1 MPEALKILFSPPMN
15 IRTHIQALLI
25 CTMPLSAQGQ
35 SIVDSRASL
44 PRAVQLHGDEGRETV
59 RPDESK
65 RISPNEAPASRVQ
78 PQRIVNRIAAT
89 VNGRPITAN
98 EVSVRLMP
106 IGAQLAAQ
114 YPKQGPEF
122 YKQLA
127 LAKKNIIED
136 LVERE
141 LLRNEFEGMGGVIRD
156 SLIDQEVNRTILTTF
171 NGDRSAFLKNLSLSG
186 MTIRAFREMTKKQLQ
201 VQIMRASKYDQ
212 EIPPTPEEIQQEYES
227 TKEQYRDL
235 TKDKIK
241 FKKIFIP
248 MLGDDS
254 ASTPEVQLNLAELI
268 AKEIKSKNATFEE
281 MAKRYSKDLYAE
293 KGGDWPVT
301 ERSTLSPESAA
312 IIFGAQPGEI
322 IGPLVDSTG
331 FTIVLVEKKELA
343 PPPPLSAIKEQID
356 IMARNKR
363 SNERYKNGWNASGK
377 SHRQNI
383 HLILLLSPLPDRPI
397 QQGRSGVLSFI
408 PPVFLSSNRS
418 VRSPSPAG
426 GIFLSPIS
434 PEDAFIH
441 NWTAAA
447 SHPA

>member
-343 PPPPLSAIKEQID
+343 PRPPSPPSRSRLTSWRATSAAMNVI
-356 IMARNKR
+356 
-363 SNERYKNGWNASGK
+363 KNGWNASGK
-377 SHRQNI
+377 KPSSKYTSDS
-383 HLILLLSPLPDRPI
+383 SPFPIAGPAHSTRPVR
-397 QQGRSGVLSFI
+397 RSLFHSPCFSFLQPFRPLSFSCRGHL
-408 PPVFLSSNRS
+408 PL
-418 VRSPSPAG
+418 AH
-426 GIFLSPIS
+426 IS
-434 PEDAFIH
+434 GRRLH
-441 NWTAAA
+441 T
-447 SHPA
+447 

>member
-1 MPEALKILFSPPMN
+1 MLGSIHTYPEIDCLCRTVPYHAGGIKNTLLSPHEYQDPHPGASHLYHAPV
-15 IRTHIQALLI
+15 RTGAKHRGFTGLPSTGRPA
-25 CTMPLSAQGQ
+25 
-35 SIVDSRASL
+35 SR
-44 PRAVQLHGDEGRETV
+44 DEGRETV

-363 SNERYKNGWNASGK
+363 SNERYKKWVERLRKKAIVK
-377 SHRQNI
+377 I
-383 HLILLLSPLPDRPI
+383 YI
-397 QQGRSGVLSFI
+397 
-408 PPVFLSSNRS
+408 
-418 VRSPSPAG
+418 
-426 GIFLSPIS
+426 
-434 PEDAFIH
+434 
-441 NWTAAA
+441 
-447 SHPA
+447 

>member
-59 RPDESK
+59 RPNESK

-363 SNERYKNGWNASGK
+363 SNERYKKWVERLRKKPSSKYTSDSSPFPIAGPAHSTRPVRR
-377 SHRQNI
+377 SLFHFPCFSFRQ
-383 HLILLLSPLPDRPI
+383 PFRP
-397 QQGRSGVLSFI
+397 LSFSCRGHL
-408 PPVFLSSNRS
+408 PL
-418 VRSPSPAG
+418 AH
-426 GIFLSPIS
+426 IS
-434 PEDAFIH
+434 GRRLH
-441 NWTAAA
+441 T
-447 SHPA
+447 

>member
-1 MPEALKILFSPPMN
+1 MN
-15 IRTHIQALLI
+15 IRTRIQALLICTI

-35 SIVDSRASL
+35 SIVDSRDSL

-254 ASTPEVQLNLAELI
+254 SSTPEVQLNLAELI

-343 PPPPLSAIKEQID
+343 PPPPSPPSRSRLTSWRATSAAMNVI
-356 IMARNKR
+356 
-363 SNERYKNGWNASGK
+363 KNGWNASGK
-377 SHRQNI
+377 KPSSKYTSDSSPFPIAGPAHSTRPVRRSLFHSPCFSFRQPFRPLTFSCRG
-383 HLILLLSPLPDRPI
+383 HLPLAHI
-397 QQGRSGVLSFI
+397 SGRRL
-408 PPVFLSSNRS
+408 
-418 VRSPSPAG
+418 
-426 GIFLSPIS
+426 
-434 PEDAFIH
+434 H
-441 NWTAAA
+441 T
-447 SHPA
+447 

>member
-1 MPEALKILFSPPMN
+1 MN
-15 IRTHIQALLI
+15 IRTRIQALLI

-35 SIVDSRASL
+35 SIVDSRDSL

-254 ASTPEVQLNLAELI
+254 SSTPEVQLNLAELI

-343 PPPPLSAIKEQID
+343 PPPPSPPSRSRLTSWRATSAAMNVI
-356 IMARNKR
+356 
-363 SNERYKNGWNASGK
+363 KNGWNASGK
-377 SHRQNI
+377 KPSSKYTSDSSPFLIAGPAHSTRPVRRSLFHSPCFSFRQPFR
-383 HLILLLSPLPDRPI
+383 PLTFSCRGYLPLAHTS
-397 QQGRSGVLSFI
+397 GRRL
-408 PPVFLSSNRS
+408 
-418 VRSPSPAG
+418 
-426 GIFLSPIS
+426 
-434 PEDAFIH
+434 H
-441 NWTAAA
+441 T
-447 SHPA
+447 

>member
-1 MPEALKILFSPPMN
+1 
-15 IRTHIQALLI
+15 
-25 CTMPLSAQGQ
+25 
-35 SIVDSRASL
+35 
-44 PRAVQLHGDEGRETV
+44 
-59 RPDESK
+59 
-65 RISPNEAPASRVQ
+65 
-78 PQRIVNRIAAT
+78 
-89 VNGRPITAN
+89 
-98 EVSVRLMP
+98 
-106 IGAQLAAQ
+106 
-114 YPKQGPEF
+114 
-122 YKQLA
+122 
-127 LAKKNIIED
+127 
-136 LVERE
+136 
-141 LLRNEFEGMGGVIRD
+141 MGGVIRD

-343 PPPPLSAIKEQID
+343 PPPPSPPSRSRLTSWRATSAAMNVI
-356 IMARNKR
+356 
-363 SNERYKNGWNASGK
+363 KNGWNASGK
-377 SHRQNI
+377 KPSSKYTSDS
-383 HLILLLSPLPDRPI
+383 SPFPIAGPAHSTRPVR
-397 QQGRSGVLSFI
+397 RSLFI
-408 PPVFLSSNRS
+408 PPVFLSANRS

>member
-1 MPEALKILFSPPMN
+1 MN
-15 IRTHIQALLI
+15 IRTRIQALLICTI

-35 SIVDSRASL
+35 SIVDSRDSL

-254 ASTPEVQLNLAELI
+254 SSTPEVQLNLAELI

-343 PPPPLSAIKEQID
+343 PPPPPPPSPPSRSRLTSWRATSAAMNVI
-356 IMARNKR
+356 
-363 SNERYKNGWNASGK
+363 KNGWNASGK
-377 SHRQNI
+377 KPSSKYTSDSSPFPIAGPAHSTRPVRRSLFHSPCFSFRQPFR
-383 HLILLLSPLPDRPI
+383 PLTFSCRGYLPLAHI
-397 QQGRSGVLSFI
+397 SGRRL
-408 PPVFLSSNRS
+408 
-418 VRSPSPAG
+418 
-426 GIFLSPIS
+426 
-434 PEDAFIH
+434 H
-441 NWTAAA
+441 T
-447 SHPA
+447 

>member
-1 MPEALKILFSPPMN
+1 MN

-25 CTMPLSAQGQ
+25 CTMALSAQAQ

-59 RPDESK
+59 HPDESK
-65 RISPNEAPASRVQ
+65 RISPNEAPASRMQ

-156 SLIDQEVNRTILTTF
+156 SLIDQEINRTILTTF
-171 NGDRSAFLKNLSLSG
+171 NGDRSAFLKNLNLSG

-212 EIPPTPEEIQQEYES
+212 EIPPTPEEIRHNSIDGCLY
-227 TKEQYRDL
+227 Y
-235 TKDKIK
+235 
-241 FKKIFIP
+241 
-248 MLGDDS
+248 S
-254 ASTPEVQLNLAELI
+254 AFTPRVHAAHPKLCRSQL
-268 AKEIKSKNATFEE
+268 
-281 MAKRYSKDLYAE
+281 
-293 KGGDWPVT
+293 
-301 ERSTLSPESAA
+301 
-312 IIFGAQPGEI
+312 
-322 IGPLVDSTG
+322 
-331 FTIVLVEKKELA
+331 
-343 PPPPLSAIKEQID
+343 
-356 IMARNKR
+356 
-363 SNERYKNGWNASGK
+363 
-377 SHRQNI
+377 
-383 HLILLLSPLPDRPI
+383 
-397 QQGRSGVLSFI
+397 
-408 PPVFLSSNRS
+408 
-418 VRSPSPAG
+418 PAG
-426 GIFLSPIS
+426 GIGRLQILDTVIVSRSKAQGGLDAEIYSELQLQRGFLGRSVNPHAVFFHADGNKNDLHRI
-434 PEDAFIH
+434 FFLRL
-441 NWTAAA
+441 AAA
-447 SHPA
+447 PRRRSQSRSGAQQKPGNNNALPVHPSSPCSGYPVVPRRRTGRTGYGRAP

>member
-1 MPEALKILFSPPMN
+1 MN

-25 CTMPLSAQGQ
+25 CTLPLSAQGQ

-343 PPPPLSAIKEQID
+343 PPPPSPPSRSRLTSWRATSAAMNVI
-356 IMARNKR
+356 
-363 SNERYKNGWNASGK
+363 KNGWNASGK
-377 SHRQNI
+377 KPSSKYTSDSSPFPIAGPAHSTRPVRRSLFHFPCFSFRQ
-383 HLILLLSPLPDRPI
+383 PFRP
-397 QQGRSGVLSFI
+397 LSFSCRGHL
-408 PPVFLSSNRS
+408 PL
-418 VRSPSPAG
+418 AH
-426 GIFLSPIS
+426 IS
-434 PEDAFIH
+434 GRRLH
-441 NWTAAA
+441 T
-447 SHPA
+447 

>member
-1 MPEALKILFSPPMN
+1 
-15 IRTHIQALLI
+15 
-25 CTMPLSAQGQ
+25 
-35 SIVDSRASL
+35 
-44 PRAVQLHGDEGRETV
+44 
-59 RPDESK
+59 
-65 RISPNEAPASRVQ
+65 
-78 PQRIVNRIAAT
+78 
-89 VNGRPITAN
+89 
-98 EVSVRLMP
+98 
-106 IGAQLAAQ
+106 
-114 YPKQGPEF
+114 
-122 YKQLA
+122 
-127 LAKKNIIED
+127 
-136 LVERE
+136 
-141 LLRNEFEGMGGVIRD
+141 
-156 SLIDQEVNRTILTTF
+156 
-171 NGDRSAFLKNLSLSG
+171 
-186 MTIRAFREMTKKQLQ
+186 
-201 VQIMRASKYDQ
+201 
-212 EIPPTPEEIQQEYES
+212 
-227 TKEQYRDL
+227 
-235 TKDKIK
+235 
-241 FKKIFIP
+241 
-248 MLGDDS
+248 
-254 ASTPEVQLNLAELI
+254 
-268 AKEIKSKNATFEE
+268 

-383 HLILLLSPLPDRPI
+383 HLIFLLSPLPDRPI

-408 PPVFLSSNRS
+408 PPVFLSANRS

-434 PEDAFIH
+434 LEDAFIH

>member
-343 PPPPLSAIKEQID
+343 PPPPPPASPPSRSRLTSWRATSAAMNVI
-356 IMARNKR
+356 
-363 SNERYKNGWNASGK
+363 KNGWNASGK
-377 SHRQNI
+377 KPSSKYTSDSSPFPIAGPAHSTRPVRRSLFHSPCFSFRQ
-383 HLILLLSPLPDRPI
+383 PFRP
-397 QQGRSGVLSFI
+397 LSFSCRGHL
-408 PPVFLSSNRS
+408 PL
-418 VRSPSPAG
+418 AH
-426 GIFLSPIS
+426 IS
-434 PEDAFIH
+434 GRRLH
-441 NWTAAA
+441 T
-447 SHPA
+447 

>member
-1 MPEALKILFSPPMN
+1 MN

-35 SIVDSRASL
+35 SIVDSGASL
-44 PRAVQLHGDEGRETV
+44 PRAVQLHGDDGRETV

-156 SLIDQEVNRTILTTF
+156 SLIDQEINRTILTTF
-171 NGDRSAFLKNLSLSG
+171 NGDRSAFLKNLNLSG

-212 EIPPTPEEIQQEYES
+212 EIPPTPEEIQQEYEA

-312 IIFGAQPGEI
+312 IIFGAQSGEI

-356 IMARNKR
+356 TMARNKR
-363 SNERYKNGWNASGK
+363 SNERYKKWVERLRKKAIVK
-377 SHRQNI
+377 I
-383 HLILLLSPLPDRPI
+383 YI
-397 QQGRSGVLSFI
+397 
-408 PPVFLSSNRS
+408 
-418 VRSPSPAG
+418 
-426 GIFLSPIS
+426 
-434 PEDAFIH
+434 
-441 NWTAAA
+441 
-447 SHPA
+447 

>member
-363 SNERYKNGWNASGK
+363 SNERYKKWVERLRKKPSSKYTSDFSPFPIAGPAHSTRPVRR
-377 SHRQNI
+377 SLFHSPCFSFRQ
-383 HLILLLSPLPDRPI
+383 PFRP
-397 QQGRSGVLSFI
+397 LSFSCRGHL
-408 PPVFLSSNRS
+408 PL
-418 VRSPSPAG
+418 AH
-426 GIFLSPIS
+426 IS
-434 PEDAFIH
+434 GRRLH
-441 NWTAAA
+441 T
-447 SHPA
+447 

>member
-331 FTIVLVEKKELA
+331 FTIVLVEKRNWRRR
-343 PPPPLSAIKEQID
+343 PPSPPSRSRLTSWRATSAAMNVI
-356 IMARNKR
+356 
-363 SNERYKNGWNASGK
+363 KNGWNASGK
-377 SHRQNI
+377 KPSSKYTSDSSPFPIAGPAHSTRPVRRSLFHSPCFSFRQ
-383 HLILLLSPLPDRPI
+383 PFRP
-397 QQGRSGVLSFI
+397 LSFSCRGHL
-408 PPVFLSSNRS
+408 PL
-418 VRSPSPAG
+418 AH
-426 GIFLSPIS
+426 IS
-434 PEDAFIH
+434 GRRLH
-441 NWTAAA
+441 T
-447 SHPA
+447 

>member
-1 MPEALKILFSPPMN
+1 MN
-15 IRTHIQALLI
+15 IRTRIQALLICTI

-35 SIVDSRASL
+35 SIVDSRDSL

-254 ASTPEVQLNLAELI
+254 SSTPEVQLNLAELI

-343 PPPPLSAIKEQID
+343 PPPPSPPSRSRLTSWRATSAAMNVI
-356 IMARNKR
+356 
-363 SNERYKNGWNASGK
+363 KNGWNASGK
-377 SHRQNI
+377 KPSSKYTSDSSPFPIAGPAHSTRPVRRSLFHSPCFSFRQPFR
-383 HLILLLSPLPDRPI
+383 PLTFSCRGYLPLAHI
-397 QQGRSGVLSFI
+397 SGRRL
-408 PPVFLSSNRS
+408 
-418 VRSPSPAG
+418 
-426 GIFLSPIS
+426 
-434 PEDAFIH
+434 H
-441 NWTAAA
+441 T
-447 SHPA
+447 

>member
-1 MPEALKILFSPPMN
+1 MN
-15 IRTHIQALLI
+15 IRTHIQTLLI
-25 CTMPLSAQGQ
+25 CTMTLAAQGQ
-35 SIVDSRASL
+35 SVVDPGATL
-44 PRAVQLHGDEGRETV
+44 PRSVQLRGGESGGGTV
-59 RPDESK
+59 RPDES
-65 RISPNEAPASRVQ
+65 RRVSPDEAPVSRLR

-156 SLIDQEVNRTILTTF
+156 SLIDQEINRTILTTF
-171 NGDRSAFLKNLSLSG
+171 NGARDAYLKNLSMSG
-186 MTIRAFREMTKKQLQ
+186 MTIRSFREMTKNQLQ

-212 EIPPTPEEIQQEYES
+212 EIPPTPEELRKEYEA

-235 TKDKIK
+235 TKDKVK

-248 MLGDDS
+248 MLGNDS
-254 ASTPEVQLNLAELI
+254 TSTPEVQFNLADLI
-268 AKEIKSKNATFEE
+268 ANEIRAKKATFPE
-281 MAKRYSKDLYAE
+281 MATRYSKDMYAE
-293 KGGDWPVT
+293 KGGDWPIT
-301 ERSTLSPESAA
+301 ERSTLSPEFAA

-322 IGPLVDSTG
+322 IGPLVDATG
-331 FTIVLVEKKELA
+331 FTIVMVEKKELA

-356 IMARNKR
+356 MMARNKR
-363 SNERYKNGWNASGK
+363 SNERYKKWV
-377 SHRQNI
+377 
-383 HLILLLSPLPDRPI
+383 DRLRKKAI
-397 QQGRSGVLSFI
+397 VKVYI
-408 PPVFLSSNRS
+408 
-418 VRSPSPAG
+418 
-426 GIFLSPIS
+426 
-434 PEDAFIH
+434 
-441 NWTAAA
+441 
-447 SHPA
+447 

>member
-1 MPEALKILFSPPMN
+1 
-15 IRTHIQALLI
+15 
-25 CTMPLSAQGQ
+25 
-35 SIVDSRASL
+35 
-44 PRAVQLHGDEGRETV
+44 
-59 RPDESK
+59 
-65 RISPNEAPASRVQ
+65 
-78 PQRIVNRIAAT
+78 
-89 VNGRPITAN
+89 
-98 EVSVRLMP
+98 
-106 IGAQLAAQ
+106 
-114 YPKQGPEF
+114 
-122 YKQLA
+122 
-127 LAKKNIIED
+127 
-136 LVERE
+136 
-141 LLRNEFEGMGGVIRD
+141 
-156 SLIDQEVNRTILTTF
+156 
-171 NGDRSAFLKNLSLSG
+171 
-186 MTIRAFREMTKKQLQ
+186 
-201 VQIMRASKYDQ
+201 MRASKYDQ

-383 HLILLLSPLPDRPI
+383 YLILLLSPLPDRPI

-408 PPVFLSSNRS
+408 PPVFLSANRS

>member
-1 MPEALKILFSPPMN
+1 MN
-15 IRTHIQALLI
+15 IRTRIQALLI

-35 SIVDSRASL
+35 SIVDSRDSL

-254 ASTPEVQLNLAELI
+254 SSTPEVQLNLAELI

-331 FTIVLVEKKELA
+331 FTIVLVEKNELG
-343 PPPPLSAIKEQID
+343 PPPPSPPSRSRLTSWRATSAAMNVI
-356 IMARNKR
+356 
-363 SNERYKNGWNASGK
+363 KNGWNASGK
-377 SHRQNI
+377 KPSSKYTSDSSPFLIAGPAHSTRPVRRSLFHSPCFSFRQPFR
-383 HLILLLSPLPDRPI
+383 PLTFSCRGYLPLAHTS
-397 QQGRSGVLSFI
+397 GRRL
-408 PPVFLSSNRS
+408 
-418 VRSPSPAG
+418 
-426 GIFLSPIS
+426 
-434 PEDAFIH
+434 H
-441 NWTAAA
+441 T
-447 SHPA
+447 

>member
-65 RISPNEAPASRVQ
+65 RISPKEAPASRVQ

-343 PPPPLSAIKEQID
+343 PPPPSPPSRSRLTSWRATSAAMNVI
-356 IMARNKR
+356 
-363 SNERYKNGWNASGK
+363 KNGWNASGK
-377 SHRQNI
+377 KPSSKYTSDSSPFPIAGPAHSTRPVRRSLFHFPCFSFRQ
-383 HLILLLSPLPDRPI
+383 PFRP
-397 QQGRSGVLSFI
+397 LSFSCRGHL
-408 PPVFLSSNRS
+408 PL
-418 VRSPSPAG
+418 AH
-426 GIFLSPIS
+426 IS
-434 PEDAFIH
+434 GRRLH
-441 NWTAAA
+441 T
-447 SHPA
+447 

>member
-1 MPEALKILFSPPMN
+1 MN

-25 CTMPLSAQGQ
+25 CTMAFSAQAQ

-59 RPDESK
+59 HPDESK
-65 RISPNEAPASRVQ
+65 RISPNEAPASRMQ

-156 SLIDQEVNRTILTTF
+156 SLIDQEINRTILTTF
-171 NGDRSAFLKNLSLSG
+171 NGDRSAFLKNLNLSG

-212 EIPPTPEEIQQEYES
+212 EIPPTPEEIRQEYEA

-268 AKEIKSKNATFEE
+268 AKEIKSKNATFED

-293 KGGDWPVT
+293 KAATGLSRSAPRSPRNPPPSSLARRPAKSSGRWWTPPASPSCWWKKRNWPLLRHFPPSRS
-301 ERSTLSPESAA
+301 RST
-312 IIFGAQPGEI
+312 
-322 IGPLVDSTG
+322 
-331 FTIVLVEKKELA
+331 
-343 PPPPLSAIKEQID
+343 
-356 IMARNKR
+356 
-363 SNERYKNGWNASGK
+363 
-377 SHRQNI
+377 
-383 HLILLLSPLPDRPI
+383 
-397 QQGRSGVLSFI
+397 
-408 PPVFLSSNRS
+408 
-418 VRSPSPAG
+418 
-426 GIFLSPIS
+426 
-434 PEDAFIH
+434 
-441 NWTAAA
+441 
-447 SHPA
+447 

>member
-1 MPEALKILFSPPMN
+1 
-15 IRTHIQALLI
+15 
-25 CTMPLSAQGQ
+25 
-35 SIVDSRASL
+35 
-44 PRAVQLHGDEGRETV
+44 
-59 RPDESK
+59 
-65 RISPNEAPASRVQ
+65 
-78 PQRIVNRIAAT
+78 
-89 VNGRPITAN
+89 
-98 EVSVRLMP
+98 
-106 IGAQLAAQ
+106 
-114 YPKQGPEF
+114 
-122 YKQLA
+122 
-127 LAKKNIIED
+127 
-136 LVERE
+136 
-141 LLRNEFEGMGGVIRD
+141 
-156 SLIDQEVNRTILTTF
+156 
-171 NGDRSAFLKNLSLSG
+171 

-363 SNERYKNGWNASGK
+363 SNERYKKWVERLRKKPSSKYTSDFSPFPIAGPAHSTRPVRR
-377 SHRQNI
+377 SLFHSPCFSFRQ
-383 HLILLLSPLPDRPI
+383 PFRP
-397 QQGRSGVLSFI
+397 LSFSCRGHL
-408 PPVFLSSNRS
+408 PL
-418 VRSPSPAG
+418 AH
-426 GIFLSPIS
+426 IS
-434 PEDAFIH
+434 GRRLH
-441 NWTAAA
+441 T
-447 SHPA
+447 

>member
-1 MPEALKILFSPPMN
+1 MN

-25 CTMPLSAQGQ
+25 CTLPLSAQGQ

-312 IIFGAQPGEI
+312 IIFGAQPSEI

-363 SNERYKNGWNASGK
+363 SNERYKKWVERLRKKPSSKYTSDSSPFPIAGPAHSTRPVRR
-377 SHRQNI
+377 SLFHFPCFSFRQ
-383 HLILLLSPLPDRPI
+383 PFRP
-397 QQGRSGVLSFI
+397 LSFSCRGHL
-408 PPVFLSSNRS
+408 PL
-418 VRSPSPAG
+418 AH
-426 GIFLSPIS
+426 IS
-434 PEDAFIH
+434 GRRLH
-441 NWTAAA
+441 T
-447 SHPA
+447 

>member
-1 MPEALKILFSPPMN
+1 MN
-15 IRTHIQALLI
+15 IRTRIQALLI

-35 SIVDSRASL
+35 SIVDSRDSL

-254 ASTPEVQLNLAELI
+254 SSTPEVQLNLAELI

-331 FTIVLVEKKELA
+331 FTIVLGDKKELA

-363 SNERYKNGWNASGK
+363 SNERYKKWVERLRKKAIVK
-377 SHRQNI
+377 I
-383 HLILLLSPLPDRPI
+383 YI
-397 QQGRSGVLSFI
+397 
-408 PPVFLSSNRS
+408 
-418 VRSPSPAG
+418 
-426 GIFLSPIS
+426 
-434 PEDAFIH
+434 
-441 NWTAAA
+441 
-447 SHPA
+447 

>member
-1 MPEALKILFSPPMN
+1 MN
-15 IRTHIQALLI
+15 IRTHLPALLI
-25 CTMPLSAQGQ
+25 CTMTLSAQGQ

-44 PRAVQLHGDEGRETV
+44 PRAVQLRGEENETGTV

-65 RISPNEAPASRVQ
+65 RISPNDAPASRIR
-78 PQRIVNRIAAT
+78 PQRIVNRVAAT
-89 VNGRPITAN
+89 VNGRSITAN
-98 EVSVRLMP
+98 EVRVLLLP

-127 LAKKNIIED
+127 LAKKNIIND

-141 LLRNEFEGMGGVIRD
+141 LLRNEFESMGGVIRD
-156 SLIDQEVNRTILTTF
+156 SMIDQEINRTILNTF
-171 NGDRSAFLKNLSLSG
+171 NGDRSTFLKNLKQSG

-212 EIPPTPEEIQQEYES
+212 EIPPTPEEIRQEYQA

-235 TKDKIK
+235 TKDRIK

-254 ASTPEVQLNLAELI
+254 ASTPEVQFNLAELI
-268 AKEIKSKNATFEE
+268 AKEIKTKKNSFEE
-281 MAKRYSKDLYAE
+281 MARRYSKDLYAE

-312 IIFGAQPGEI
+312 IIFGANPGEI
-322 IGPLVDSTG
+322 IGPLVDANG
-331 FTIVLVEKKELA
+331 FTIVMVEKKKLA

-356 IMARNKR
+356 MMARNKR
-363 SNERYKNGWNASGK
+363 SNERYKKWVERLKKKAIVK
-377 SHRQNI
+377 I
-383 HLILLLSPLPDRPI
+383 YI
-397 QQGRSGVLSFI
+397 
-408 PPVFLSSNRS
+408 
-418 VRSPSPAG
+418 
-426 GIFLSPIS
+426 
-434 PEDAFIH
+434 
-441 NWTAAA
+441 
-447 SHPA
+447 

>member
-1 MPEALKILFSPPMN
+1 MN
-15 IRTHIQALLI
+15 IGTRIQALLI
-25 CTMPLSAQGQ
+25 CTICIMPLSAQGQ
-35 SIVDSRASL
+35 SIVDSRDSL

-254 ASTPEVQLNLAELI
+254 SSTPEVQLNLAELI

-363 SNERYKNGWNASGK
+363 SNERYKKWVERLRKKAIVK
-377 SHRQNI
+377 I
-383 HLILLLSPLPDRPI
+383 YI
-397 QQGRSGVLSFI
+397 
-408 PPVFLSSNRS
+408 
-418 VRSPSPAG
+418 
-426 GIFLSPIS
+426 
-434 PEDAFIH
+434 
-441 NWTAAA
+441 
-447 SHPA
+447 

>member
-35 SIVDSRASL
+35 SIMDSRASL

-106 IGAQLAAQ
+106 IGAQLAAE

-186 MTIRAFREMTKKQLQ
+186 MTIRSREDMEAAAKRISEESGCAVLCKGGH
-201 VQIMRASKYDQ
+201 QINDADDLLWQGGTGKWFKGKRIANPNTHGTGCTLSSAIAS
-212 EIPPTPEEIQQEYES
+212 
-227 TKEQYRDL
+227 
-235 TKDKIK
+235 
-241 FKKIFIP
+241 
-248 MLGDDS
+248 
-254 ASTPEVQLNLAELI
+254 NLAKGYDLDTAVER
-268 AKEIKSKNATFEE
+268 AKAYIS
-281 MAKRYSKDLYAE
+281 
-293 KGGDWPVT
+293 GC
-301 ERSTLSPESAA
+301 
-312 IIFGAQPGEI
+312 
-322 IGPLVDSTG
+322 
-331 FTIVLVEKKELA
+331 
-343 PPPPLSAIKEQID
+343 LSAMLD
-356 IMARNKR
+356 L
-363 SNERYKNGWNASGK
+363 GHGSGPMDHTFNLK
-377 SHRQNI
+377 G
-383 HLILLLSPLPDRPI
+383 D
-397 QQGRSGVLSFI
+397 F
-408 PPVFLSSNRS
+408 
-418 VRSPSPAG
+418 VR
-426 GIFLSPIS
+426 
-434 PEDAFIH
+434 D
-441 NWTAAA
+441 
-447 SHPA
+447 